1 MYQYM
6 IRVRSP
12 AEVKYHK
19 LCWTENQFS
28 NFYQI
33 DNSLKQFE
41 KVKKWS
47 NILISFKLHIIL
59 KLEWLGRIGLQ
70 LQNEKIN
77 N

>member
-47 NILISFKLHIIL
+47 NILISFKLHNSKVRMIRQNWFTAT
-59 KLEWLGRIGLQ
+59 EWE
-70 LQNEKIN
+70 NK
-77 N
+77 

>member
-47 NILISFKLHIIL
+47 NILISFITTHNSKVRII
-59 KLEWLGRIGLQ
+59 R
-70 LQNEKIN
+70 QNWFTATECENK
-77 N
+77 

>member
-6 IRVRSP
+6 IRIRSP

-47 NILISFKLHIIL
+47 NILISFITTHNSKVRIIRQNWFTAT
-59 KLEWLGRIGLQ
+59 EWE
-70 LQNEKIN
+70 NK
-77 N
+77 

>member
-1 MYQYM
+1 MYQYI
-6 IRVRSP
+6 IRIRSP

-19 LCWTENQFS
+19 LFWTENQFS

-47 NILISFKLHIIL
+47 NILISFITTHNSKVRII
-59 KLEWLGRIGLQ
+59 R
-70 LQNEKIN
+70 QNWFTATECENK
-77 N
+77 